1 MNAFG
6 ELLQDLKPSHMT
18 WSALADHV
26 GMTRSQM
33 SLLVRGTHRPSRST
47 IDRIARQLEADK
59 AALSIAAGYVPDDL
73 LKIIARHPV
82 AARQAL
88 QKVEAEQGSG
98 PAVVTRETRSE
109 DLTWK
114 AALRKPLLA
123 RLREEFQQPF
133 SAPWNTARHQV
144 LVLPGYRIYN
154 AKLFYGRFPPDTQHV
169 RFGFW
174 VEKGLDESPTNPE
187 WKMKSTWDWHALL
200 EGLRDGSIGRR
211 ELGLEAGLEAFAGS
225 WGPKEVRW
233 RVEEG
238 RLVRTEAGKSK
249 PVSFSDIKKTLL
261 GWPDDRWC
269 DFIVSSTLATDE
281 LERDMDGAI
290 DKMMAAYEAVFPTL
304 RRVAAHFRD

>member
-33 SLLVRGTHRPSRST
+33 SLLVRGAHRPSPST
-47 IDRIARQLEADK
+47 IDRIARQLEVDK
-59 AALSIAAGYVPDDL
+59 AALRIAAGYVPDDL

-114 AALRKPLLA
+114 AKLRKPLVE
-123 RLREEFQQPF
+123 RLEQRFSEPF

-154 AKLFYGRFPPDTQHV
+154 AKFFFARFPPHTDEV

-174 VEKGLDESPTNPE
+174 VEKGIVGRAANPE
-187 WKMKSTWDWHALL
+187 WQMKKSWDWHALIDAL
-200 EGLRDGSIGRR
+200 AAERIGVKD
-211 ELGLEAGLEAFAGS
+211 LGLDRGLVAFAGR
-225 WGPKEVRW
+225 WGPEDVRW
-233 RVEEG
+233 YIKG
-238 RLVRTEAGKSK
+238 RKLRREDKAGLKTV
-249 PVSFSDIKKTLL
+249 PFEDITNTLAT
-261 GWPDDRWC
+261 WPEDEWC
-269 DFIVSSTLATDE
+269 DFIVSTAMPIE
-281 LERDMDGAI
+281 HVNNNEDGAM
-290 DKMMAAYEAVFPTL
+290 DTMMETYAALFSLLCCT
-304 RRVAAHFRD
+304 AAHFRE